1 MTTRHSLLTE
11 GGEKELIL
19 STSRKMKRVLLPQ
32 PIEHEAVSL
41 LKSAGVKVIVAPDKK
56 PEIVAPLLKGVQGVL
71 LRTGL
76 LFSKTL
82 MEQADDLWV
91 IGRTGAGVDNVDVPA
106 ATEKGILVTCVAGAN
121 TRTVAEH
128 ALALIMVL
136 MKQLP
141 RLDREVR
148 QDNFGIRY
156 KNLPRDLTGKT
167 LGLVGLG
174 KIGSE
179 LARMCRQSF
188 DMHIVAYDPYLPT
201 EVQDH
206 FKGWVE
212 FCDLEKLFKTSD
224 LISLHIPLSPATQ
237 KMIGARELG
246 WMKPSAYLVN
256 ASRGGVVDEAALIQC
271 LKEKRIAGAGLDVF
285 AQEPPEKDN
294 PLKELENVILTPHV
308 GGLTLECGIRVSVLA
323 AQAALDVFQGKKP
336 DGIVNPEVLNQPRWK
351 GILSDSK

>member
-1 MTTRHSLLTE
+1 M
-11 GGEKELIL
+11 GGKELSL
-19 STSRKMKRVLLPQ
+19 STPTKTNRVLLPQ
-32 PIEHEAVSL
+32 PIEEEAVTR
-41 LKSAGVKVIVAPDKK
+41 LKSAGVEVIVAPDKK
-56 PEIVAPLLKGVQGVL
+56 PEIVAPLLNGVQGVL
-71 LRTGL
+71 LRTGI
-76 LFSKTL
+76 FFNKAL

-91 IGRTGAGVDNVDVPA
+91 IARTGAGVDNVDVPA

-128 ALALIMVL
+128 TLALIMAL

-167 LGLVGLG
+167 VGLVGLG

-179 LARMCRQSF
+179 LARICHQSF
-188 DMHIVAYDPYLPT
+188 DMHILAHDPYLPP
-201 EVQDH
+201 EVQNH
-206 FKGWVE
+206 FKSWVE
-212 FCDLEKLFKTSD
+212 FCELERLLKTSD
-224 LISLHIPLSPATQ
+224 VISLHIPLSPATQ

-256 ASRGGVVDEAALIQC
+256 ASRGGVIDEAALIQC
-271 LKEKRIAGAGLDVF
+271 LKDRRIAGAGLDVF
-285 AQEPPEKDN
+285 AQEPPEKDS
-294 PLKELENVILTPHV
+294 PLKKLDNVILTPHIA
-308 GGLTLECGIRVSVLA
+308 GLTLECGIRVSVLA
-323 AQAALDVFQGKKP
+323 VQAVLDVFQGKKP
-336 DGIVNPEVLNQPRWK
+336 NGIVNPEVLTQPRWK